1 LCAGARLLSECIKNG
16 AADWQGSPGVKTPHF
31 MAIFGTTEVVRCYK
45 AANIRLFRHRFL

>member
-1 LCAGARLLSECIKNG
+1 
-16 AADWQGSPGVKTPHF
+16 